1 MQPVPD
7 SANISAIMPL
17 SPFPPPTMDYAAQ
30 LAALAA
36 AQTETIARH
45 TLGNGETVWL
55 RKAAPRQA
63 AWRYSLLNGLAKILR
78 LGVLTPVPNPGG
90 NEGIAIE
97 AGRLREL
104 AAAGITAPKLLAQ
117 QENAL
122 LMSHVGEQTLLIAIE
137 KQTEAGS
144 LEGWLQ
150 GLHAIETVHRKQQF
164 LSQAFARNMVLTEQG
179 GIGFIDFED
188 NPALVLDTLLC
199 QGRDWLCYLQ
209 STADILLRQGLL
221 DQAAELCKT
230 CLRRQNPVIIRTLQ
244 RSVHPILWMRRLK
257 SERWGC
263 DTLRLAALADLF
275 YRMGEI

>member
-1 MQPVPD
+1 
-7 SANISAIMPL
+7 
-17 SPFPPPTMDYAAQ
+17 MDYAAQ
-30 LAALAA
+30 LASLAA
-36 AQTETIARH
+36 AQTATIARH
-45 TLGNGETVWL
+45 TLSNGETVWL

-63 AWRYSLLNGLAKILR
+63 AWRYSLLNGLGKILR

-90 NEGIAIE
+90 NAGIAIE

-104 AAAGITAPKLLAQ
+104 AAAGITAPRLLAV

-137 KQTEAGS
+137 KQIETGS

-150 GLHAIETVHRKQQF
+150 GLHAIEAVHRQGQY
-164 LSQAFARNMVLTEQG
+164 LSQAFARNMVLTAEG

-188 NPALVLDTLLC
+188 NPALVLSLPLC

-209 STADILLRQGLL
+209 STADNLRRQGLL
-221 DQAAELCKT
+221 DQAAGLCKT
-230 CLRRQNPVIIRTLQ
+230 CLSRQNPAIIRTLQ
-244 RSVHPILWMRRLK
+244 RSVRPLSWMRGIQ

-275 YRMGEI
+275 YRMGKI

>member
-1 MQPVPD
+1 
-7 SANISAIMPL
+7 MPL
-17 SPFPPPTMDYAAQ
+17 SFSRTAMNYAAQ

-45 TLGNGETVWL
+45 RLDNGETVWL

-63 AWRYSLLNGLAKILR
+63 AWRYSLLNGLAKVCR

-90 NEGIAIE
+90 EAGIAIE

-104 AAAGITAPKLLAQ
+104 AAAGIPAPKLLAV

-122 LMSHVGEQTLLIAIE
+122 LMSHMGEQTLLIAIE

-150 GLHAIETVHRKQQF
+150 GLHAIEAVHRQNQF
-164 LSQAFARNMVLTEQG
+164 LSQAFARNMVLTETG

-188 NPALVLDTLLC
+188 NPATVLSLQQC
-199 QGRDWLCYLQ
+199 QSRDWLCYLQ
-209 STADILLRQGLL
+209 STADILLRSGLL
-221 DQAAELCKT
+221 DQAAEHCKA
-230 CLRRQNPVIIRTLQ
+230 CLQRQNPAIIRTLR
-244 RSVHPILWMRRLK
+244 RSVRPILWMRRIQ